1 MAALCYWNLWMACLL
16 ALLAFQNPDEGTK
29 WKRGKFVM
37 NIYLILPA
45 RIKALHVACSVAQLP
60 KMVVSPRTCTPGNW
74 NAIMIATLS
83 SGIRA

>member
-1 MAALCYWNLWMACLL
+1 
-16 ALLAFQNPDEGTK
+16 
-29 WKRGKFVM
+29 M
-37 NIYLILPA
+37 NIYLKILLA
-45 RIKALHVACSVAQLP
+45 RIKALRVACSVAQLP